1 MASNLPPGFEDPAD
15 DDDIHEMAE
24 MPFVEEIIND
34 ESFMDCLK
42 RVNKSNISSPYDTHD
57 LKFPKNCSII
67 DIYKGTSATEMFNE
81 FIESISNWKV

>member
-1 MASNLPPGFEDPAD
+1 MQVSFHIFVIEINYTNNMASNLPPGFEDPAD

-57 LKFPKNCSII
+57 LNLPRI
-67 DIYKGTSATEMFNE
+67 
-81 FIESISNWKV
+81 VVL